1 MGKASSSKKVA
12 RAARAA
18 GRPGARKNYTWPAI
32 IGAIVVLG
40 MLLIVLTVSE
50 DDERGPDVPPRPNQ
64 DHWHAAYG
72 VFICGSWVPPFQ
84 DQAGDR
90 EGIHTHRDGLMH
102 I

>member
-18 GRPGARKNYTWPAI
+18 GRPGARKNYAWPAI

-40 MLLIVLTVSE
+40 MLLIVLTVAE
-50 DDERGPDVPPRPNQ
+50 NDPTPDDVAPIANE

-72 VFICGSWVPPFQ
+72 VFICGQWVPPFQ
-84 DQAGDR
+84 DKAGDR
-90 EGIHTHRDGLMH
+90 
-102 I
+102 